1 MPRQPKQTPIACEH
15 FTWRLFRRKGVY
27 YGDAR
32 GGKYN
37 LGKHS
42 LGTRDRDE
50 ALNRLRLLDQQKAV
64 ELGLA
69 NENATR
75 PGDAVTV
82 VDGWKLY
89 LEFGGR
95 SSVLGGVSP
104 GTLQRYGAVRDK
116 HVKFCSKHGIVN
128 WGDFSKQM
136 MEKYGNRLSRSFADR
151 TVFLELTLIKSVTN
165 WLIAEKKLPVDCKI
179 DYPLRKPQGTD
190 TYCYSAAEVAAMVN
204 HCTND
209 PHLGWLGNVIIALA
223 HTGLRISE
231 LAGLRW
237 SDVDFNSN
245 TIRVADERS
254 SRRKRKAGSMRT
266 TKGRRSRVIPIHPRL
281 RQVFDGLSRD
291 PDGRVL
297 HAERGGVLRPNNVL
311 HTFIRNVTEPL
322 KEKFPT
328 PAEEIGFEH
337 GRLHSF
343 RHYFCSQAFL
353 GGASEGEIKEWL
365 GHADSKMVEH
375 YRHLRNED
383 AQRKMEQ
390 IDFMA
395 EEDGEEDHPSD
406 AA

>member
-1 MPRQPKQTPIACEH
+1 MPRKPKDIPITCEY
-15 FTWRLFRRKGVY
+15 FTWRLFRRNGVY
-27 YGDAR
+27 YGDSR

-42 LGTRDRDE
+42 LGTRNRDE
-50 ALNRLRLLDQQKAV
+50 ALTRLRLLDQQKAV

-69 NENATR
+69 DEKAIQ

-82 VDGWKLY
+82 ADGWKLY
-89 LEFGGR
+89 LEYGGR
-95 SSVLGGVSP
+95 SRVLGGVSP
-104 GTLQRYGAVRDK
+104 GTLQRYGAVCDK
-116 HVKFCSKHGIVN
+116 HVKFCEKHGIVN

-165 WLIAEKKLPVDCKI
+165 WLIAEKKLPADCKI
-179 DYPLRKPQGTD
+179 DYHLRKPQGTD
-190 TYCYSAAEVAAMVN
+190 TYCYSAAEVAAMVGR
-204 HCTND
+204 CTD
-209 PHLGWLGNVIIALA
+209 IPRLVWLANVIIALA

-231 LAGLRW
+231 LAELRR

-254 SRRKRKAGSMRT
+254 SRRKRKAGTMRT

-281 RQVFDGLSRD
+281 RKLFEGLSRK

-297 HAERGGVLRPNNVL
+297 HADRGGALRPNNVL
-311 HTFIRNVTEPL
+311 HVFIRDVIEPL
-322 KEKFPT
+322 KEKFPA
-328 PAEEIGFEH
+328 PDGEIGFEH

-395 EEDGEEDHPSD
+395 AADVDRPPD

>member
-1 MPRQPKQTPIACEH
+1 MPRKPKDIPITCEY
-15 FTWRLFRRKGVY
+15 FTWRLFRRNGVY
-27 YGDAR
+27 YGDSR

-42 LGTRDRDE
+42 LGTRNRDE
-50 ALNRLRLLDQQKAV
+50 ALTRLRLLDQQKAV

-69 NENATR
+69 DEKAIQ

-82 VDGWKLY
+82 ADGWKLY
-89 LEFGGR
+89 LEYGGR
-95 SSVLGGVSP
+95 SRVLGGVSP
-104 GTLQRYGAVRDK
+104 GTLQRYGAVCDN
-116 HVKFCSKHGIVN
+116 HVKFCEKHGIVN

-136 MEKYGNRLSRSFADR
+136 MEKYGNRLSRSLADR

-165 WLIAEKKLPVDCKI
+165 WLIAEKKLPADCKI
-179 DYPLRKPQGTD
+179 DYHLRKPQGTD
-190 TYCYSAAEVAAMVN
+190 TYCYSAAEVAAMVGR
-204 HCTND
+204 CTD
-209 PHLGWLGNVIIALA
+209 IPRLVWLANVIIALA

-231 LAGLRW
+231 LAELRR

-254 SRRKRKAGSMRT
+254 SRRKRKAGTMRT

-281 RQVFDGLSRD
+281 RKLFEGLSRK

-297 HAERGGVLRPNNVL
+297 HADRGGALRPNNVL
-311 HTFIRNVTEPL
+311 HVFIRDVIEPL
-322 KEKFPT
+322 KEKFPA
-328 PAEEIGFEH
+328 PDGEIGFEH

-395 EEDGEEDHPSD
+395 AADVDRPPD

>member
-1 MPRQPKQTPIACEH
+1 
-15 FTWRLFRRKGVY
+15 
-27 YGDAR
+27 
-32 GGKYN
+32 
-37 LGKHS
+37 
-42 LGTRDRDE
+42 
-50 ALNRLRLLDQQKAV
+50 
-64 ELGLA
+64 
-69 NENATR
+69 
-75 PGDAVTV
+75 
-82 VDGWKLY
+82 
-89 LEFGGR
+89 
-95 SSVLGGVSP
+95 
-104 GTLQRYGAVRDK
+104 
-116 HVKFCSKHGIVN
+116 
-128 WGDFSKQM
+128 
-136 MEKYGNRLSRSFADR
+136 
-151 TVFLELTLIKSVTN
+151 
-165 WLIAEKKLPVDCKI
+165 
-179 DYPLRKPQGTD
+179 
-190 TYCYSAAEVAAMVN
+190 MVN
-204 HCTND
+204 HCTAS
-209 PHLGWLGNVIIALA
+209 PRLVWLVNVIIALA

-254 SRRKRKAGSMRT
+254 SRRKSKAGTMRT

-281 RQVFDGLSRD
+281 RQVFEGLLRN
-291 PDGRVL
+291 PDGRVF

-311 HTFIRNVTEPL
+311 HAFIRNVIEPL
-322 KEKFPT
+322 KEEFPT

-353 GGASEGEIKEWL
+353 GGASEDEIKEWL

-395 EEDGEEDHPSD
+395 EEDGEGDLPSD